1 MPCWLLA
8 MALVGCGR
16 VGFDPIGDEDGGD
29 PPRWAL
35 IQTAGSRSSNV
46 PLAPLGAHHLVVVA
60 VQLSSDGRVT
70 SILDSS
76 ACNAYVEVPAARA
89 VDRPLGDAVQIFYAK
104 NSCSGA
110 DDLGVAATAAVFA
123 TVVWEVSGIRTDDP
137 VDTAAV
143 LNDQPASTA
152 PIGPTITTSTA
163 GEFVVSAAMVENLAA
178 TIHAGNEF
186 TNDQITNGNG
196 WAHLTDP
203 MAAAGDHR
211 AQWDQP
217 SAGSYCASAA
227 AFQVGP

>member
-1 MPCWLLA
+1 MPRWLLA

-16 VGFDPIGDEDGGD
+16 IGFDPIGDGGD
-29 PPRWAL
+29 PRRWAL

-46 PLAPLGAHHLVVVA
+46 SLAPLGAHHLVVVA
-60 VQLSSDGRVT
+60 VQLASNGQVT

-76 ACNAYVEVPAARA
+76 VCNAYVEIPAAHA
-89 VDRPLGDAVQIFYAK
+89 VNRPLGDALEIFYAK

-110 DDLGVAATAAVFA
+110 DDLGVSATTGVFA
-123 TVVWEVSGIRTDDP
+123 TVVWEVAGIRTDDP
-137 VDTAAV
+137 LDTAVV

-152 PIGPTITTSTA
+152 PIGPTITTSAA

-178 TIHAGNEF
+178 TIHTGNEF

-196 WAHLTDP
+196 WAHLTDS

-217 SAGSYCASAA
+217 DAGAYCASAA
-227 AFQVGP
+227 AFRAGP